1 LGRYLIYDSPDKAKP
16 LEGDG
21 KRRVLKKM
29 AELPKEG
36 IFGVLGFF
44 FESMSSR
51 RRPANR
57 TVESGIGAL
66 ILLAIVIYTIMVLF
80 AEYFKARQ
88 DIMIKTAEAQLNLC
102 NAVFDN
108 FSDVGKLDV
117 RLDNSV
123 YVYIAKRNY
132 MMVAYPDRDRAITS
146 VGEIW
151 CNGKGVDRGL
161 WPKVC
166 LCDLQTGDELGSY
179 RCITRSVS
187 MK

>member
-1 LGRYLIYDSPDKAKP
+1 MKDEQRAI
-16 LEGDG
+16 
-21 KRRVLKKM
+21 RC
-29 AELPKEG
+29 
-36 IFGVLGFF
+36 
-44 FESMSSR
+44 
-51 RRPANR
+51 
-57 TVESGIGAL
+57 ESGIGAL
-66 ILLAIVIYTIMVLF
+66 ILLAIAVYIVMVLF
-80 AEYFKARQ
+80 AEYFEARQ
-88 DIMIKTAEAQLNLC
+88 DVMVKTAEAQSNLC

-108 FSDVGKLDV
+108 FSDFGKLDV

-123 YVYIAKRNY
+123 HVYIAKRNY

-151 CNGKGVDRGL
+151 CNDKGVDRAL